1 MGHPHCNC
9 PVFIFRYHWQRCWAT
24 FPPANVIFAGIGVLL
39 LVSVPSWF
47 PHAAYFGTHDS
58 QAAKDASASQ
68 DKLIEL
74 FDCIERFFGRLE
86 IYTGIAPTAAM
97 TGIIIDIMVE
107 VLTVLAIATKEV
119 KRERS
124 KKYMK
129 RLMGSTDL
137 DDGLGRLNKLTQEK
151 AQMASAELLK
161 MTRSVDGKVM
171 GVDDRT
177 KSVKGKV
184 QNVRDDV
191 QEA

>member
-1 MGHPHCNC
+1 
-9 PVFIFRYHWQRCWAT
+9 
-24 FPPANVIFAGIGVLL
+24 
-39 LVSVPSWF
+39 
-47 PHAAYFGTHDS
+47 
-58 QAAKDASASQ
+58 
-68 DKLIEL
+68 
-74 FDCIERFFGRLE
+74 
-86 IYTGIAPTAAM
+86 
-97 TGIIIDIMVE
+97 
-107 VLTVLAIATKEV
+107 
-119 KRERS
+119 
-124 KKYMK
+124 MK

-191 QEA
+191 QDIRDDVQEA